1 MCPRLRGEFVFCIN
15 HKLGGAGVGVGQARP
30 AVTVIEVDFDAT
42 IMCNGVAV

>member
-15 HKLGGAGVGVGQARP
+15 HKLGGAGVGQARP
-30 AVTVIEVDFDAT
+30 VVTVIEVDFDGT